1 MDARLYPLLTYVFVM
16 TFTPGPNNISASA
29 LGMRHGYRGT
39 LPFIIGMTT
48 GFFAILLAAGLLTD
62 FLTRNYGLIS
72 PYLRWVGVAYMTYLA
87 VVILLSSFFQENHRF
102 VSREG
107 YLGGFVQQFLNPKG
121 ILYAITI
128 FTSFAPLLTGSIPLT
143 VGSALLLSTIGF
155 AAVSTWCLAGA
166 GLSRFLTRQAY
177 RFAFNAVMAAL
188 LLYSAVSIAI
198 H

>member
-1 MDARLYPLLTYVFVM
+1 MTYAFVM

-29 LGMRHGYRGT
+29 LGMRYGYRGT

-48 GFFAILLAAGLLTD
+48 GFFAILLSAGLLTD

-87 VVILLSSFFQENHRF
+87 VAIFLSSFSRNDHRP

-128 FTSFAPLLTGSIPLT
+128 FTSFASVLTGSVPLT
-143 VGSALLLSTIGF
+143 LGSALLLSAIGF
-155 AAVSTWCLAGA
+155 AAVSTWCLAGT
-166 GLSRFLTRQAY
+166 GLSRFLTRQTY
-177 RFAFNAVMAAL
+177 RIAFNAVMAAL
-188 LLYSAVSIAI
+188 LLYSAVSITI